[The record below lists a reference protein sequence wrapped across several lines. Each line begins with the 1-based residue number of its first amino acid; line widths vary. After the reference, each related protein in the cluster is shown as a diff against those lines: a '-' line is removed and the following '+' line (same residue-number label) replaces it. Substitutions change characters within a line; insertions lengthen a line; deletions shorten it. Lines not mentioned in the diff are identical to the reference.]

1 MERFKHSV
9 LLMIALAL
17 VFVFAGCFKK
27 PPEKEINA
35 AKAAMDAALAANA
48 DKYVPTEFEAAKD
61 LWDKAQLQTMGK
73 KYNEA
78 KQFYIEAKAAFEKSM
93 GGIEAGKK
101 ALAESMPATLAGI
114 DADWK
119 KLQANFKE
127 NGKGLSMDEWNAD
140 VKAYAEGQK
149 TAKELIATDPAAAKV
164 KADEL
169 KAMIAKW
176 NTAIKD
182 LKVGGTIGF

>member
-9 LLMIALAL
+9 LLMIVLAL

-35 AKAAMDAALAANA
+35 AKAAMDAALAAGA
-48 DKYVPTEFEAAKD
+48 DKYVPAEFEAAKD
-61 LWDKAQLQTMGK
+61 LWEKGELQKNGK
-73 KYNEA
+73 KYKEA

-101 ALAESMPATLAGI
+101 ALAEKLPAYIAGI

-119 KLQANFKE
+119 KQQANVKE
-127 NGKGLSMDEWNAD
+127 NGKALSKDDWNAD
-140 VKAYAEGQK
+140 VKAFAEGLK
-149 TAKELIATDPAAAKV
+149 AAKELIATDPAAAKV

-176 NTAIKD
+176 DTAVKD